1 MKKLIKISVINII
14 FIYSCNTNQK
24 IIEIKKNESFEGISL
39 DAKHNTNN
47 EFKLVYNSVDT
58 ISTTLIINKKTIEKT
73 KIKSV
78 LDTLKMQNY
87 IINVDK
93 QKRIIELISK

>member
-1 MKKLIKISVINII
+1 MKKIIKICFVNIL
-14 FIYSCNTNQK
+14 FIYSCNINK
-24 IIEIKKNESFEGISL
+24 KNIEIKKNENYKGVSL
-39 DAKHNTNN
+39 DAKHNSNK

-93 QKRIIELISK
+93 EKRLIELISK